1 MKPPVASRIHPI
13 KYGPTKPT
21 TLPIELTSAMPPAAA
36 VPRNSAVGIAQNGP
50 SVPQMPNAAIEIVV
64 NAIAGVAGASTVR
77 TKPAAPIKQGPAT
90 CQRRSRMRS
99 DRARERRWHVAGSC
113 LIGAAGFVLTV
124 LAPATPAV
132 ALTTISIA
140 AFGIWGT
147 LGPFWAI
154 PTAMLRGTAAAG
166 GIALVNS
173 IGNVG
178 GFVGPYL
185 MGWIRV
191 AAGGSF
197 NAGLLT
203 LAAIL
208 VLGAVIVLRLEQPDE
223 RVV

>member
-1 MKPPVASRIHPI
+1 MVA
-13 KYGPTKPT
+13 
-21 TLPIELTSAMPPAAA
+21 ELRP
-36 VPRNSAVGIAQNGP
+36 
-50 SVPQMPNAAIEIVV
+50 
-64 NAIAGVAGASTVR
+64 
-77 TKPAAPIKQGPAT
+77 
-90 CQRRSRMRS
+90 
-99 DRARERRWHVAGSC
+99 
-113 LIGAAGFVLTV
+113 L
-124 LAPATPAV
+124 V
-132 ALTTISIA
+132 ALATLSIA

-185 MGWIRV
+185 MGWIRE
-191 AAGGSF
+191 ATGGFS
-197 NAGLLT
+197 AGLLT

-208 VLGAVIVLRLEQPDE
+208 ILGAVIVLRLEQPDE

>member
-1 MKPPVASRIHPI
+1 
-13 KYGPTKPT
+13 
-21 TLPIELTSAMPPAAA
+21 MPEP
-36 VPRNSAVGIAQNGP
+36 
-50 SVPQMPNAAIEIVV
+50 
-64 NAIAGVAGASTVR
+64 
-77 TKPAAPIKQGPAT
+77 
-90 CQRRSRMRS
+90 
-99 DRARERRWHVAGSC
+99 
-113 LIGAAGFVLTV
+113 
-124 LAPATPAV
+124 
-132 ALTTISIA
+132 A

-154 PTAMLRGTAAAG
+154 PTALLRGTAAAG

-191 AAGGSF
+191 KAGGSF

-208 VLGAVIVLRLEQPDE
+208 VLGAVIVLRLEQPEE
-223 RVV
+223 RRV